1 MASPPPRT
9 TAVSDSAARI
19 AILEIANLLSVPMAL
34 TAVIRLGVPAAILR
48 SGENTPLSASEI
60 LPSSSDPSLLQ
71 SLLRLLSSYN
81 IFQEHISDC
90 GARRY
95 SLTSLGQTLVGE
107 ASYAD
112 YVLQHHQDA
121 LVCAWPKLHE
131 AVLNPTGPDPFR
143 RATGGVPAYEYYGT
157 DPQSGFDGVERLV
170 DVGGSSGACL
180 EMIMKQVPSVKSGV
194 NFDLPEVVA
203 AAPEIPGESFAGSI
217 YILLGCYYNHFKL
230 HVIYWF

>member
-9 TAVSDSAARI
+9 TAVSDSAASI

-60 LPSSSDPSLLQ
+60 LPSSSDPSLLH
-71 SLLRLLSSYN
+71 LLSSYN

-121 LVCAWPKLHE
+121 LVHVWPKLHE
-131 AVLNPTGPDPFR
+131 AQGRSHINP
-143 RATGGVPAYEYYGT
+143 GVQMLP
-157 DPQSGFDGVERLV
+157 SGKLKTNR
-170 DVGGSSGACL
+170 
-180 EMIMKQVPSVKSGV
+180 IKS
-194 NFDLPEVVA
+194 NK
-203 AAPEIPGESFAGSI
+203 ST
-217 YILLGCYYNHFKL
+217 KL
-230 HVIYWF
+230 HSEKFLCYPLESGL